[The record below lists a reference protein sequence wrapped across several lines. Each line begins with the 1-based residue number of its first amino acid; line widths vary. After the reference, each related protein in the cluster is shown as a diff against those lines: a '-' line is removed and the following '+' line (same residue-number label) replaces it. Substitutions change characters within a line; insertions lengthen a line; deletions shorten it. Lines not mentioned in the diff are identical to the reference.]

1 MDYRDCE
8 KETCR
13 ETTDHDQET
22 LMNGNNLKPTS
33 ASEKPAMGRGD
44 WRTQLRSDLRE
55 RIIVNKMFDTLKRH
69 LRSSWEDKL
78 NELRKTVEAFEEK
91 TYNAASNQFNY
102 VRRISLKLLQKETQ
116 SQNIVQNSG
125 QCSNNLHNPGSQS
138 MQSEQVHGE
147 GLSHQNIPNDMKGKV
162 NIYDL
167 PGKDGPD
174 VIFPKQWPPLP
185 ALYIS
190 EQTPTIRST
199 SVDCADLTMA
209 QQNNHSN
216 MHQQQQ
222 QQQQLMAQQNN
233 LSNMH
238 QQQLGPQ
245 SNISGLQQ
253 QQQQLVGTQSGNS
266 SMQTNQQSL
275 HMLSQPKVA
284 LQQTQQTA
292 PNLLPTQGQTS
303 QQPQQQQQ
311 LMSQMQSQPTQ
322 LRQQLGL
329 QQQPNQVQQNM
340 QQRLQ
345 ASGQTSSSLL
355 QSQNLIDQQQQLYQS
370 QRAVPET
377 SSNSTAQTGH
387 SNGGDWQEEV
397 YQKIKAMKETY
408 FPELNMMHEKISATL
423 LQVEHDSLPQQTK
436 SAWLEKM
443 KLFKTML
450 ERILSFLTISRAA
463 IVPAFKDKLSSYEDQ
478 IGKFI
483 IANRPRK
490 LVSALQQ
497 GQLLPT
503 HMHSMQQP
511 QPESNQTQSHD
522 NQMNPLFPSM
532 MRPAQMPQL
541 KKQMPRLQQLQLL
554 QMLQQRGMHR
564 VDELQSPAKIKTN
577 ELSYLHQIDID
588 SGVLQENLPSN
599 QLPGYEQA
607 SSEYHA
613 PDTAGI
619 GVPPIMSIPPLL
631 PGFKEVNDTSGNA
644 LTTDFGKPDIAEQPH
659 DLKVNMA
666 KPKSLSATVVTMV
679 DEAVTSV
686 GEDLAAMRKQG
697 LHARNFF
704 TQTGMSGAEKM
715 RCYLSALVILALLIF
730 FIFNLNHQY

>member
-1 MDYRDCE
+1 M
-8 KETCR
+8 
-13 ETTDHDQET
+13 
-22 LMNGNNLKPTS
+22 
-33 ASEKPAMGRGD
+33 
-44 WRTQLRSDLRE
+44 
-55 RIIVNKMFDTLKRH
+55 
-69 LRSSWEDKL
+69 
-78 NELRKTVEAFEEK
+78 
-91 TYNAASNQFNY
+91 
-102 VRRISLKLLQKETQ
+102 
-116 SQNIVQNSG
+116 
-125 QCSNNLHNPGSQS
+125 
-138 MQSEQVHGE
+138 
-147 GLSHQNIPNDMKGKV
+147 
-162 NIYDL
+162 
-167 PGKDGPD
+167 
-174 VIFPKQWPPLP
+174 
-185 ALYIS
+185 
-190 EQTPTIRST
+190 
-199 SVDCADLTMA
+199 
-209 QQNNHSN
+209 
-216 MHQQQQ
+216 
-222 QQQQLMAQQNN
+222 
-233 LSNMH
+233 
-238 QQQLGPQ
+238 
-245 SNISGLQQ
+245 GLQGACF
-253 QQQQLVGTQSGNS
+253 LMHKLKNLD
-266 SMQTNQQSL
+266 MHASL
-275 HMLSQPKVA
+275 
-284 LQQTQQTA
+284 
-292 PNLLPTQGQTS
+292 
-303 QQPQQQQQ
+303 
-311 LMSQMQSQPTQ
+311 
-322 LRQQLGL
+322 
-329 QQQPNQVQQNM
+329 
-340 QQRLQ
+340 
-345 ASGQTSSSLL
+345 
-355 QSQNLIDQQQQLYQS
+355 D
-370 QRAVPET
+370 
-377 SSNSTAQTGH
+377 STAQTGH

-423 LQVEHDSLPQQTK
+423 LQVELKHNSMHSIFQHDSLPQQPK
-436 SAWLEKM
+436 SARLEKM

-463 IVPAFKDKLSSYEDQ
+463 IVPAFKDKLSSYEEQ
-478 IGKFI
+478 IRKFI

-522 NQMNPLFPSM
+522 NQMNPQFPSM

-554 QMLQQRGMHR
+554 QMLQQRGLHR
-564 VDELQSPAKIKTN
+564 VDEQQSPAKIKTN

-607 SSEYHA
+607 RSEYHA

-644 LTTDFGKPDIAEQPH
+644 LTTDFGKPDIAEQPL

-715 RCYLSALVILALLIF
+715 RCYWSALVILALLIF
-730 FIFNLNHQY
+730 FHFQPQPPILKH

>member
-69 LRSSWEDKL
+69 LRSSGEDKL

-91 TYNAASNQFNY
+91 TYNAASNQFDY

-377 SSNSTAQTGH
+377 SSS
-387 SNGGDWQEEV
+387 
-397 YQKIKAMKETY
+397 M
-408 FPELNMMHEKISATL
+408 FLNFCSYIL
-423 LQVEHDSLPQQTK
+423 L
-436 SAWLEKM
+436 
-443 KLFKTML
+443 LFAL
-450 ERILSFLTISRAA
+450 FLCCFLIL
-463 IVPAFKDKLSSYEDQ
+463 
-478 IGKFI
+478 
-483 IANRPRK
+483 
-490 LVSALQQ
+490 
-497 GQLLPT
+497 
-503 HMHSMQQP
+503 
-511 QPESNQTQSHD
+511 
-522 NQMNPLFPSM
+522 
-532 MRPAQMPQL
+532 
-541 KKQMPRLQQLQLL
+541 
-554 QMLQQRGMHR
+554 
-564 VDELQSPAKIKTN
+564 
-577 ELSYLHQIDID
+577 
-588 SGVLQENLPSN
+588 
-599 QLPGYEQA
+599 
-607 SSEYHA
+607 
-613 PDTAGI
+613 
-619 GVPPIMSIPPLL
+619 
-631 PGFKEVNDTSGNA
+631 
-644 LTTDFGKPDIAEQPH
+644 
-659 DLKVNMA
+659 
-666 KPKSLSATVVTMV
+666 
-679 DEAVTSV
+679 
-686 GEDLAAMRKQG
+686 
-697 LHARNFF
+697 
-704 TQTGMSGAEKM
+704 
-715 RCYLSALVILALLIF
+715 CYLTDL
-730 FIFNLNHQY
+730 

>member
-1 MDYRDCE
+1 M
-8 KETCR
+8 
-13 ETTDHDQET
+13 
-22 LMNGNNLKPTS
+22 
-33 ASEKPAMGRGD
+33 
-44 WRTQLRSDLRE
+44 
-55 RIIVNKMFDTLKRH
+55 
-69 LRSSWEDKL
+69 
-78 NELRKTVEAFEEK
+78 
-91 TYNAASNQFNY
+91 
-102 VRRISLKLLQKETQ
+102 KLLQKETQ

-125 QCSNNLHNPGSQS
+125 QCSNNLQNPGSQS
-138 MQSEQVHGE
+138 MQSEQVHVE
-147 GLSHQNIPNDMKGKV
+147 GLSHQNIPNDMKGKS

-174 VIFPKQWPPLP
+174 DFFPKQWPPLP
-185 ALYIS
+185 AS
-190 EQTPTIRST
+190 
-199 SVDCADLTMA
+199 SVDFADLTMG
-209 QQNNHSN
+209 QQNNLSN

-238 QQQLGPQ
+238 QKQLGPQ

-253 QQQQLVGTQSGNS
+253 QQQQQLVGTQLGNS

-303 QQPQQQQQ
+303 QQPQQEQQ

-322 LRQQLGL
+322 LQQQLGL

-340 QQRLQ
+340 QQTLQ

-355 QSQNLIDQQQQLYQS
+355 QLYQS
-370 QRAVPET
+370 QRAVLET
-377 SSNSTAQTGH
+377 STTSLDSTAQTGH

-408 FPELNMMHEKISATL
+408 FPELNMMHKKISAKL
-423 LQVEHDSLPQQTK
+423 LQVEQDSLPQQPK
-436 SAWLEKM
+436 SARLEKM

-450 ERILSFLTISRAA
+450 ERILAFLTISKAA
-463 IVPAFKDKLSSYEDQ
+463 IVPAFKDKLSSYEEQ
-478 IGKFI
+478 IRKFR
-483 IANRPRK
+483 IANRPMK

-511 QPESNQTQSHD
+511 QPESNQTQSH
-522 NQMNPLFPSM
+522 NNEMNPQFPSM
-532 MRPAQMPQL
+532 MRPAQMPEL
-541 KKQMPRLQQLQLL
+541 KKQMPRLQQLQLQLL
-554 QMLQQRGMHR
+554 QMLQQRGLHR
-564 VDELQSPAKIKTN
+564 VDEQQSPAKIKTN
-577 ELSYLHQIDID
+577 ELSYWHEIDID
-588 SGVLQENLPSN
+588 SGVQGNLPSN
-599 QLPGYEQA
+599 QLPGYEEA
-607 SSEYHA
+607 RSEYHA

-619 GVPPIMSIPPLL
+619 GVPPTMSIPPLL

-644 LTTDFGKPDIAEQPH
+644 LTTDFGKPDITEQPH

-679 DEAVTSV
+679 DEAVSAV
-686 GEDLAAMRKQG
+686 GEDLAAMKKQG

>member
-1 MDYRDCE
+1 
-8 KETCR
+8 
-13 ETTDHDQET
+13 
-22 LMNGNNLKPTS
+22 MNGNNLKPTY
-33 ASEKPAMGRGD
+33 ASEKPATGRGD
-44 WRTQLRSDLRE
+44 WRTQLRSDLRQ
-55 RIIVNKMFDTLKRH
+55 RIVNKMFDRMMRH
-69 LRSSWEDKL
+69 LRSSGEDEL
-78 NELRKTVEAFEEK
+78 NELRKTVETFEEK
-91 TYNAASNQFNY
+91 TYNATSNQFDY
-102 VRRISLKLLQKETQ
+102 VRRISMKLLQKETQ

-125 QCSNNLHNPGSQS
+125 QCSNNLQNPGSQS
-138 MQSEQVHGE
+138 MQSEQVHVE
-147 GLSHQNIPNDMKGKV
+147 GLSHQNIPNDMKGKS

-174 VIFPKQWPPLP
+174 DFFPKQWPPLP

-190 EQTPTIRST
+190 EQMPTIWST
-199 SVDCADLTMA
+199 SVDFADLTMG
-209 QQNNHSN
+209 QQNNLSN

-222 QQQQLMAQQNN
+222 QQQQNSWVL
-233 LSNMH
+233 
-238 QQQLGPQ
+238 

-253 QQQQLVGTQSGNS
+253 QQQQLVGTQLGNS

-303 QQPQQQQQ
+303 QQPQQEQQ

-322 LRQQLGL
+322 LQQQLGL

-340 QQRLQ
+340 QQTLQ

-355 QSQNLIDQQQQLYQS
+355 QLYQS
-370 QRAVPET
+370 QRAVLET
-377 SSNSTAQTGH
+377 STTSLDSTAQTGH

-397 YQKIKAMKETY
+397 YQKAMKETY
-408 FPELNMMHEKISATL
+408 FPELNMMHKKISAKL
-423 LQVEHDSLPQQTK
+423 LQVEQDSLPQQPK
-436 SAWLEKM
+436 SARLEKM

-450 ERILSFLTISRAA
+450 ERILAFLTISKAA
-463 IVPAFKDKLSSYEDQ
+463 IVPAFKDKLSSYEEQ
-478 IGKFI
+478 IRKFI
-483 IANRPRK
+483 IANRPMK

-511 QPESNQTQSHD
+511 QPES
-522 NQMNPLFPSM
+522 L
-532 MRPAQMPQL
+532 
-541 KKQMPRLQQLQLL
+541 
-554 QMLQQRGMHR
+554 HR
-564 VDELQSPAKIKTN
+564 VDEQQSPAKIKTN
-577 ELSYLHQIDID
+577 ELSYWHEIDIN
-588 SGVLQENLPSN
+588 SGVQGNLPSN
-599 QLPGYEQA
+599 QLPGYEEA
-607 SSEYHA
+607 RSEYHA

-619 GVPPIMSIPPLL
+619 GVPPTMSIPPLL

-644 LTTDFGKPDIAEQPH
+644 LTTDFGKPDITEQPH

-679 DEAVTSV
+679 DEAVSAV
-686 GEDLAAMRKQG
+686 GEDLAAMKKQG